1 MTEPAHDN
9 TLYVQKSNAI
19 SSAYKASLSVEN
31 FKTVENRY
39 KRYIIVFHRDFA
51 NYSKTVIAP

>member
-9 TLYVQKSNAI
+9 TLCVQKSNAI
-19 SSAYKASLSVEN
+19 SSAYKAASVEN

-39 KRYIIVFHRDFA
+39 KRYIIVFHRDFR
-51 NYSKTVIAP
+51 KP